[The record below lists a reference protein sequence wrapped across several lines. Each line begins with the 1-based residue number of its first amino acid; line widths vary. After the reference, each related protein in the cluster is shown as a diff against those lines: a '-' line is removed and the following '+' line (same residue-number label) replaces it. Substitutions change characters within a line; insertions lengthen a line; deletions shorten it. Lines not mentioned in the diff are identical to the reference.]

1 MQVLHGNNKENSNC
15 IRRFCCFVFF
25 NEIYLF
31 ADLFYIASMYK
42 FNI

>member
-1 MQVLHGNNKENSNC
+1 MQVLHGNDKANSNC
-15 IRRFCCFVFF
+15 IRRFFY

-31 ADLFYIASMYK
+31 VDFFYITSMYK